1 MARKS
6 GYKPEYEEQ
15 AYRLALLGLKDTE
28 IAKFFNIVEST
39 LNEWKLKHPEFSE
52 SLKKGKIEADGHVV
66 KALYNRAIGMT
77 VITQQAAKLK
87 NVYYEN
93 GKKKSEE
100 EDIKIVEL
108 KQELPPDTV
117 ACIYWLKNRQPDKWR
132 DKVEQEHKGSLNS
145 MVEFMQG
152 LQKVTKDV

>member
-15 AYRLALLGLKDTE
+15 GYRLALLGLKDTE
-28 IAKFFNIVEST
+28 IAKFFNTTEAT
-39 LNEWKLKHPEFSE
+39 LNNWKSSHPEFFE
-52 SLKKGKIEADGHVV
+52 SLKKGKIDADGQVV

-77 VITQQAAKLK
+77 VKTQQAIKVKLSK
-87 NVYYEN
+87 D
-93 GKKKSEE
+93 EE
-100 EDIKIVEL
+100 TVEVVEL

-132 DKVEQEHKGSLNS
+132 DKVEQEHKGSINS

>member
-6 GYKPEYEEQ
+6 SYKPEYEGQ
-15 AYRLALLGLKDTE
+15 VYRLALLGLKDTE
-28 IAKFFNIVEST
+28 IAKFFNIAEST
-39 LNEWKLKHPEFSE
+39 LNDWKLKHPEFLE

-77 VITQQAAKLK
+77 VKTQQAIKVKLSK
-87 NVYYEN
+87 D
-93 GKKKSEE
+93 EE
-100 EDIKIVEL
+100 SVEVVEL

-132 DKVEQEHKGSLNS
+132 DKVEHAIENDTVSTQAAFLKHL
-145 MVEFMQG
+145 
-152 LQKVTKDV
+152 KDLAKEVKKDAD